1 MGVVKKAF
9 DNDAINL
16 DEYLKTIRSL
26 ANKQCK
32 SIIKTNRLI
41 KGTSNP
47 NPQDMVPGGMQ
58 QPGMM

>member
-47 NPQDMVPGGMQ
+47 NPQDMVPGGM
-58 QPGMM
+58 

>member
-16 DEYLKTIRSL
+16 EDYLKAVRSL
-26 ANKQCK
+26 AKKQCK
-32 SIIKTNRLI
+32 SIIKTNRLV

-47 NPQDMVPGGMQ
+47 NP
-58 QPGMM
+58 